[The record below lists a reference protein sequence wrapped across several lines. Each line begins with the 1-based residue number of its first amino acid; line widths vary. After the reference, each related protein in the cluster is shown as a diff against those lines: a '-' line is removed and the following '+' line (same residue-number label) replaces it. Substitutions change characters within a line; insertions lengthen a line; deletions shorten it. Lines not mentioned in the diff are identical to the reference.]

1 MTNLSEKLGDMTF
14 DGLITDVVPAVIVA
28 GGVIKHGVAEAS
40 YKRGTVMEKGA
51 DGKLSALGT
60 NPGGAAT
67 EDFNGDGTATTF
79 TLAADP
85 LPLKVL
91 GAKVGTT
98 DATVSAYNA
107 QTGVVTLSAAPAAGT
122 KNVHITYEVAGA
134 NVPDCI
140 LCDDV
145 TVGTDADVKVAVYK
159 GGCFDPGKV
168 TVKSG
173 YTITAADKDKL
184 RTYGIIFKAPMA
196 QI

>member
-14 DGLITDVVPAVIVA
+14 DGLITDVVPPVVIG

-67 EDFNGDGTATTF
+67 EDFNGTGAATTF

-159 GGCFDPGKV
+159 GGCFDPAKV
-168 TVKSG
+168 KAAEG
-173 YTITAADKDKL
+173 YTMTEADRDAL
-184 RTYGIIFKAPMA
+184 RAFGIIFKAA
-196 QI
+196 QSK